1 LAMATPLSQDIA
13 PPRRIGMQG
22 TVRPRMDPAFRL
34 RLGAAACFVSLA
46 RRHRGVVRRLGRQP
60 QLVAQRRVLPFQ
72 CRNADRQLINTRQQ
86 RRDQRVLLGSRQRW
100 NIGHQTHQA
109 VESRPRPQVNTT
121 SQPAPAKLR
130 RRCSAILPIAH
141 PNRRVSKYQ
150 KRAHPGWNLVFIN
163 ATAYLAFFRGQS
175 SNLSD
180 HKETARFPGEPSQ
193 CPHPPTPP
201 CVLLI
206 VGSWPL

>member
-1 LAMATPLSQDIA
+1 
-13 PPRRIGMQG
+13 
-22 TVRPRMDPAFRL
+22 MDLAFRL

-72 CRNADRQLINTRQQ
+72 CRNADRQFINTRQQ
-86 RRDQRVLLGSRQRW
+86 RRDQRVLLGHRQRG

-121 SQPAPAKLR
+121 SQPAPAKPR

-141 PNRRVSKYQ
+141 PNRGVSKYSHLAIALGVEAV
-150 KRAHPGWNLVFIN
+150 RAGRSVYFSP
-163 ATAYLAFFRGQS
+163 LADILDSLAKAEREGR
-175 SNLSD
+175 L
-180 HKETARFPGEPSQ
+180 
-193 CPHPPTPP
+193 
-201 CVLLI
+201 
-206 VGSWPL
+206 